1 MNLLLTIRIH
11 FQKLIHVI
19 QPFARV
25 NICMSRAPLRLVLW
39 DDMALSSILGRLSLL
54 GGSSRPDTYPPHF
67 YSMYMYLLLLIINNQ
82 TPRIRRGSYYS
93 RFVTRLHLPFML
105 RYELAVA
112 VTLCIVMYKCT
123 CYSRV
128 EYLVVGSAFNLIG
141 CTLDLLL
148 VFLA

>member
-1 MNLLLTIRIH
+1 MYHTGKAKNLLLTIH

-19 QPFARV
+19 HPFARV

-54 GGSSRPDTYPPHF
+54 GGSSRPDTYPPPPHF

-82 TPRIRRGSYYS
+82 TPRIRRGSYHS
-93 RFVTRLHLPFML
+93 RFVTRL

-112 VTLCIVMYKCT
+112 VTLCIVMYQMHM
-123 CYSRV
+123 
-128 EYLVVGSAFNLIG
+128 LQ
-141 CTLDLLL
+141 
-148 VFLA
+148 